1 MAESPKFT
9 VRPLSKQPR
18 ADLRESFRIYLSSAS
33 LLQCK
38 LRVGDLCR
46 IQAAHEVG
54 RPITAIA
61 WSAAE
66 KIQDTVV
73 QTSKLLQE
81 VGGFKLG
88 DKVYITKEPEQIA
101 DISLVRVEEC
111 TGPSTTTLPE
121 LAETE
126 RKHWEWSLEYPL
138 SKAEVVAVGMVFEHD
153 LKGCRRSFRVVD
165 IEADDG
171 LGSSKTIAQFGTT
184 SKVKIGGAQKAGGAR
199 EIPTSLYVDTAGI
212 GGLVTQI
219 RQINERLRDFSLES
233 QCVVMP
239 SFYRSSGGILLHGP
253 KGTGKTLLLSKVEA
267 CGWRKVFRV
276 NSSVIRRT
284 TGDSEAS
291 LRKTF
296 AEALQNQPS
305 LISLDQVD
313 FIAPKR
319 GSGDSSMSLA
329 PTLCEGLD
337 SLQNSQVLVVAC
349 TRHPKDVDDTLRTPH
364 RLGTEIELPVP
375 TANDRKE
382 ILYALRGS
390 EVEPSD
396 ELLQNIASRT
406 HGYVG
411 ADLYSLLQLACRK
424 ALTRGLSSVTV
435 SGSVAGSQSAS
446 DVERPGQEEAPPIH
460 VSLLEDDM
468 NQALQETRPTAMR
481 EVFLE
486 TPQVKWKDIGGQHG
500 IKKRLRKAVE
510 RPIKVCLCFP
520 CRCCILLMKSRVA
533 SRTHEEVQ
541 RQREEGYLT
550 LRPSWLLQ
558 NYVGQGSRYRSWT
571 QLPRRKGRRSAQ
583 HVRRRV

>member
-1 MAESPKFT
+1 
-9 VRPLSKQPR
+9 
-18 ADLRESFRIYLSSAS
+18 
-33 LLQCK
+33 
-38 LRVGDLCR
+38 
-46 IQAAHEVG
+46 
-54 RPITAIA
+54 
-61 WSAAE
+61 
-66 KIQDTVV
+66 
-73 QTSKLLQE
+73 
-81 VGGFKLG
+81 
-88 DKVYITKEPEQIA
+88 
-101 DISLVRVEEC
+101 
-111 TGPSTTTLPE
+111 
-121 LAETE
+121 
-126 RKHWEWSLEYPL
+126 L

-171 LGSSKTIAQFGTT
+171 LGSRRTIAQFCTT
-184 SKVKIGGAQKAGGAR
+184 SKVKIGGAPKAGGAR
-199 EIPTSLYVDTAGI
+199 EQPTSLFVDTAGI

-233 QCVVMP
+233 QRVVMP

-253 KGTGKTLLLSKVEA
+253 KGTGKTLLLSKIDT

-435 SGSVAGSQSAS
+435 SGSIAQSQSAS
-446 DVERPGQEEAPPIH
+446 HVDRASQEEAAPIH
-460 VSLLEDDM
+460 VSLLEEDM

-510 RPIKVCLCFP
+510 RPIKVSLLP
-520 CRCCILLMKSRVA
+520 ILGL
-533 SRTHEEVQ
+533 HFC
-541 RQREEGYLT
+541 
-550 LRPSWLLQ
+550 
-558 NYVGQGSRYRSWT
+558 
-571 QLPRRKGRRSAQ
+571 
-583 HVRRRV
+583 